1 MTLRE
6 LRQRWGE
13 RDCAL
18 GFPGTWWVRFGAKW
32 YLLPERWRD
41 CEDVLAAWTDP
52 QRMLRRLS
60 GTVLRC
66 SCCGAVFSPR
76 VAVLG
81 YVGGCRTL
89 LVEEDEAVK

>member
-1 MTLRE
+1 MTIRQLRE
-6 LRQRWGE
+6 RWAE
-13 RDCAL
+13 RDCAV

-32 YLLPERWRD
+32 YLLLEQWGD
-41 CEDVLAAWTDP
+41 ENVLAASTSP

-66 SCCGAVFSPR
+66 SCCGAVYSPR

-89 LVEEDEAVK
+89 FVEEDEAVK